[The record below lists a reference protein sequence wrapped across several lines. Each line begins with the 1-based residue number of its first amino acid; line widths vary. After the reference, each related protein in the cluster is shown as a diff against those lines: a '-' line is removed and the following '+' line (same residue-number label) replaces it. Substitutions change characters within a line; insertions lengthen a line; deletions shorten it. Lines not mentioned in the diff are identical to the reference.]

1 MVAMPR
7 PVVPRQVLPRQAVTR
22 QVVPRQAVS
31 SVPPPA
37 TALDAALGRVGDRW
51 SLLVVAVLLAGP
63 RRFNDLLDEVGGI
76 APNVLSSRLKQLE
89 HHGVIVSAPYSR
101 RPVRLRY
108 QLTGSG
114 MELGDVL
121 RVLAR
126 WGASHAAGPAEA
138 TTAAHDAC
146 GTPLETRW
154 YCPTCARV
162 VDDSEGDG
170 LTYV

>member
-1 MVAMPR
+1 MWWRACDNG
-7 PVVPRQVLPRQAVTR
+7 PVQA
-22 QVVPRQAVS
+22 P
-31 SVPPPA
+31 VPPA
-37 TALDAALGRVGDRW
+37 ASALDAALGRVGDRW

-89 HHGVIVSAPYSR
+89 QHGVVVSAPYSR

-108 QLTGSG
+108 QLTGAG
-114 MELGDVL
+114 MALADAL

-126 WGASHAAGPAEA
+126 WGAADGRAGGMAGMAAS
-138 TTAAHDAC
+138 HDAC
-146 GTPLETRW
+146 GTALETRW

-162 VDDSEGDG
+162 VDDDEGDG
-170 LTYV
+170 LTHV

>member
-1 MVAMPR
+1 
-7 PVVPRQVLPRQAVTR
+7 
-22 QVVPRQAVS
+22 
-31 SVPPPA
+31 
-37 TALDAALGRVGDRW
+37 VGDRW

-89 HHGVIVSAPYSR
+89 QHGVVVSAPYSR

-108 QLTGSG
+108 QLTGAG
-114 MELGDVL
+114 MELADAL

-126 WGASHAAGPAEA
+126 WGAADGRGGGMA
-138 TTAAHDAC
+138 AAHDAC
-146 GTPLETRW
+146 GTALETRW

-162 VDDSEGDG
+162 VDDDEGDG
-170 LTYV
+170 LTHA